1 MMKETLRIRHY
12 VMGILYHAGNASVQ
26 ILSSRE
32 LAARFGIA
40 RSTVS
45 LALKELID
53 EGFLIPKRGI
63 GNFTNPKMF
72 LSPQNGKMPKL
83 IGVVLDNGRSYYI
96 SRSGWVS
103 LRATCDA
110 VIQEGYNLRSIPLS
124 GVNEDEIFEEILSNK
139 VDALIWI
146 DNLMLKES
154 LMKRLADAGLPVIC
168 DNSGFSQVDTVVY
181 DTDTACYEIG
191 REFIN
196 RNVSAIFYNL
206 SEWFV
211 RHDLRMIKQAYRDAG
226 KECRI
231 TLAKEWEKSG
241 ASLEEYFRMEKR
253 GVIISNCNHH
263 SHLSMLV
270 EQCHADFPIFDRLE
284 TFSGKYVYPHEE
296 RARIMLA
303 RLRKHFLGKTTPEQ
317 LFVPMK
323 FIEYQQQMEVS

>member
-1 MMKETLRIRHY
+1 
-12 VMGILYHAGNASVQ
+12 MGILYHAGNTSVQ
-26 ILSSRE
+26 IMSSRE
-32 LAARFGIA
+32 LAAHFGIA

-45 LALKELID
+45 LALKELVD
-53 EGFLIPKRGI
+53 DGFLIPKRGI

-72 LSPQNGKMPKL
+72 FSSRKDTMPPL
-83 IGVVLDNGRSYYI
+83 IGIVLESGRNFYVTE
-96 SRSGWVS
+96 SGWKS
-103 LRATCDA
+103 LRPTCDA
-110 VIQEGYNLRSIPLS
+110 VIREGYNLRCLQLS
-124 GVNEDEIFEEILSNK
+124 ETDEDKVFEEIMHSQ

-146 DNLMLKES
+146 DNIALKES

-168 DNSGFSQVDTVVY
+168 DNSGFSQVNTVVY

-226 KECRI
+226 KKCRI

-253 GVIISNCNHH
+253 GVIISNYKRH

-270 EQCHADFPIFDRLE
+270 EQCHADFSFFYRLE
-284 TFSGKYVYPHEE
+284 TFSGKYFYPHEE
-296 RARIMLA
+296 RARIMVA
-303 RLRKHFLGKTTPEQ
+303 RLKELFQGKQKPDQQLIPLKFLK
-317 LFVPMK
+317 K
-323 FIEYQQQMEVS
+323 

>member
-53 EGFLIPKRGI
+53 EGFLIPKHGI

-72 LSPQNGKMPKL
+72 FSPQNGKMPKL
-83 IGVVLDNGRSYYI
+83 IGVVLESGRSYYI
-96 SRSGWVS
+96 NSSGWES

-110 VIQEGYNLRSIPLS
+110 VIQEGYNLRIISLS
-124 GVNEDEIFEEILSNK
+124 GMDEDEISEEILSNK

-191 REFIN
+191 KEFAN
-196 RNVSAIFYNL
+196 RNVSAIFYDL

-226 KECRI
+226 KKCRI

-253 GVIISNCNHH
+253 GVIISNYKRH

-270 EQCHADFPIFDRLE
+270 EQCHADFSFFYRLE
-284 TFSGKYVYPHEE
+284 TFSGKYFYPHEE
-296 RARIMLA
+296 RARIMVV
-303 RLRKHFLGKTTPEQ
+303 RLKELFQGKQKPDQQLIPLKFLK
-317 LFVPMK
+317 K
-323 FIEYQQQMEVS
+323 